1 MVNKTYSI
9 TITITIICASDS
21 MFYPLALCALQ
32 VVFMIMIII
41 MIMNKDEYN
50 KVDLLLSL
58 TW

>member
-1 MVNKTYSI
+1 
-9 TITITIICASDS
+9 